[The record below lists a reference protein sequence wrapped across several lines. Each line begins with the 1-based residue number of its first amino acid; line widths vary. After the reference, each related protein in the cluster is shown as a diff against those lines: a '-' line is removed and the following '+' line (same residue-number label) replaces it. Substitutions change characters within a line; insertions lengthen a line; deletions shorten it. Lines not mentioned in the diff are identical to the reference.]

1 VIGQLR
7 SAPNQLTLMRLVFVP
22 FAAIAVLE
30 RHYGWALII
39 FIVAGLSDGLDG
51 LLARAL
57 KQRTTLGQYLDPL
70 ADKLLLSTLFI
81 VLSVMHKIP
90 WRVTILV
97 FTRDGFILLVAA
109 VFYVTSSLRGFRPSI
124 WGKVNT
130 GVQILTVGV
139 VLLYEVHPAL
149 WIAALRTLGDW
160 STMAFTVISGV
171 HYVLRAGAE
180 MRSGEAQ
187 KQIQN
192 SKFKIQN

>member
-1 VIGQLR
+1 MIGQLR
-7 SAPNQLTLMRLVFVP
+7 STPNQLTLMRLVFVP

-90 WRVTILV
+90 WRVTVLV
-97 FTRDGFILLVAA
+97 FSRDGFILLVAA
-109 VFYVTSSLRGFRPSI
+109 VFYITSSLRGFRPSI

-149 WIAALRTLGDW
+149 WIAALRTVGNW

-180 MRSGEAQ
+180 LRSGEA
-187 KQIQN
+187 KVTHA
-192 SKFKIQN
+192 

>member
-7 SAPNQLTLMRLVFVP
+7 SAPNQLTLLRLVFVP

-130 GVQILTVGV
+130 VVQIVIVGV
-139 VLLYEVHPAL
+139 VLLYEVHAEL
-149 WIAALRTLGDW
+149 WIAALRSVGDW

-180 MRSGEAQ
+180 LGSGDA
-187 KQIQN
+187 KATHA
-192 SKFKIQN
+192 